1 MKKIVAALML
11 CAIAVSLSACHSKS
25 NMTDEEYSKYVA
37 AEESKKVAES
47 VEAEAKVSEGMAEVS
62 DDVGKTI
69 KGKKL
74 VLYKDDGYSKV
85 YRVIMMDK
93 DGNGD
98 YMINYYFAPDRD
110 GYNKLL
116 ESGKEDKNI
125 YKKDAASRMVA
136 FKGDDVVNQPFQDFY
151 DGYVDSKYWQI
162 VE

>member
-1 MKKIVAALML
+1 MKKIAAIFLL
-11 CAIAVSLSACHSKS
+11 CAVVVSFSACHSKKD
-25 NMTDEEYSKYVA
+25 MTEEEYSKYVS
-37 AEESKKVAES
+37 AEESKRAAES
-47 VEAEAKVSEGMAEVS
+47 QEAEAKISEGLAEVS

-74 VLYKDDGYSKV
+74 VLYRDNSHTKQ

-98 YMINYYFAPDRD
+98 YMLNYYFAPNRD
-110 GYNKLL
+110 AYNALIQ
-116 ESGKEDKNI
+116 SGKEDKNI

-136 FKGDDVVNQPFQDFY
+136 FKTEGVVKESFKEYY
-151 DGYVDSKYWQI
+151 DGYKSVGGWQI